1 MKNLDFEAIYEEHF
15 HTIYKYIRLM
25 VSHAQLAED
34 LTQETFV
41 RLLKGNFRNEAHIQ
55 TFIRQI
61 ARNLVIDHYRKKA
74 LIQWL
79 PFTQEHEQHD
89 FTYTPHDWLAQ
100 NELRQELYE
109 ALQQLKPLQREI
121 LIFRKIEELSI
132 EETSLITGLSIT
144 KIANTQRSAMKKLQQ
159 LLGGEW
165 HESP

>member
-1 MKNLDFEAIYEEHF
+1 MDFEAIYEEHF
-15 HTIYKYIRLM
+15 HTVYKYIYLM
-25 VSHAQLAED
+25 VSHTQLAED

-41 RLLKGNFRNEAHIQ
+41 RVLKGNFRNEAHIK
-55 TFIRQI
+55 TFVRQI
-61 ARNLVIDHYRKKA
+61 ARNLIIDYYRKKA

-79 PFTQEHEQHD
+79 PFQKKHEQNE
-89 FTYTPHDWLAQ
+89 FTYVPHDWIVQ
-100 NELRQELYE
+100 SEERKELYE
-109 ALQQLKPLQREI
+109 ALQQLKPLQREV

-132 EETSLITGLSIT
+132 EETCLITGLSTT

>member
-1 MKNLDFEAIYEEHF
+1 MDFEAIYEKYF

-25 VSHAQLAED
+25 VSHVQLAED

-41 RLLKGNFRNEAHIQ
+41 RVLKANFRNEAHIQ
-55 TFIRQI
+55 TFIQQI

-89 FTYTPHDWLAQ
+89 FTYTPDDWLAQ
-100 NELRQELYE
+100 NEMRKELYE
-109 ALQQLKPLQREI
+109 ALQQLKPVQREI
-121 LIFRKIEELSI
+121 IIFRKIEELSM
-132 EETSLITGLSIT
+132 EETSWITGLSTT
-144 KIANTQRSAMKKLQQ
+144 KIANTQRGAMKKLQQ